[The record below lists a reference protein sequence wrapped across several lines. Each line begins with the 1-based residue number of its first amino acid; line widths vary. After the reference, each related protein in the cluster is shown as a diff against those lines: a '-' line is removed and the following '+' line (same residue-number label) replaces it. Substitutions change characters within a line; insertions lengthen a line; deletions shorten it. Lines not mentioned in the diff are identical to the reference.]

1 MPFFLSS
8 MFYISV
14 VDLVLFFY
22 AEYNSALKNIL
33 CIFTLIAQ
41 FEIDYFLIVYI
52 CKLQQPNIRDIC
64 VLYHIFRI
72 VGHRLKSGMNEVINM
87 LGYNVT

>member
-1 MPFFLSS
+1 MQTLFLARRSYVVHRLQFIFRIVDYRPTETMPFFLSS

-33 CIFTLIAQ
+33 CIFT
-41 FEIDYFLIVYI
+41 FNCTV
-52 CKLQQPNIRDIC
+52 
-64 VLYHIFRI
+64 
-72 VGHRLKSGMNEVINM
+72 
-87 LGYNVT
+87 

>member
-33 CIFTLIAQ
+33 VIFTLIAQ
-41 FEIDYFLIVYI
+41 FEIDYFW
-52 CKLQQPNIRDIC
+52 
-64 VLYHIFRI
+64 
-72 VGHRLKSGMNEVINM
+72 
-87 LGYNVT
+87 

>member
-1 MPFFLSS
+1 MPFFLSP

-33 CIFTLIAQ
+33 CIFTLITQ
-41 FEIDYFLIVYI
+41 FETDYFW
-52 CKLQQPNIRDIC
+52 
-64 VLYHIFRI
+64 
-72 VGHRLKSGMNEVINM
+72 
-87 LGYNVT
+87 